1 MWQVLEL
8 EQWSCAGVVTGK
20 RLIVEHRR
28 AIKSSLSFLEIS
40 ANMYAIIIINQWHAH
55 PFEEMETRT
64 RSWKNTKPPDNVR

>member
-8 EQWSCAGVVTGK
+8 EQWSCAGVVTTGK

-40 ANMYAIIIINQWHAH
+40 ANMYAIIINQWHAH

-64 RSWKNTKPPDNVR
+64 KILEEH